1 MPGIP
6 SKSSAEGRAPNGS
19 AVELDLR
26 SRQEFLAGYDG
37 SFAHGGVFCPT
48 RGKATKGAPATVT
61 VNLGR
66 RQPPLVL
73 SGRVAWR
80 RPGRHLQKIRA
91 GICIEFL
98 PSEKPKVDYLMDLA
112 KAGDTVR
119 SRRRHERLPV
129 EVPVNWHTPGAAGP
143 ARGVLRDIGRGGAF
157 IKSNAPAPSDAEVVL
172 ELSPPGAQVAME
184 FTARVAWTAD
194 EGPDAGFGVEWRAR
208 DAGGGKRIRELVR
221 RLTAV
226 ATSPS

>member
-1 MPGIP
+1 MPGIQ
-6 SKSSAEGRAPNGS
+6 SKSSAEGRSQNGAS
-19 AVELDLR
+19 VDLDLR
-26 SRQEFLAGYDG
+26 SRQEFLAGYDA
-37 SFAHGGVFCPT
+37 SFTHGGVFCPT
-48 RGKATKGAPATVT
+48 RGKAVKGAPATVT

-73 SGRVAWR
+73 AGRVAWR

-91 GICIEFL
+91 GICVEFL
-98 PSEKPKVDYLMDLA
+98 PSEKPKIEYLLDLA

-129 EVPVNWHTPGAAGP
+129 DVPVNWHLPGGASP

-157 IKSNAPAPSDAEVVL
+157 VRSSSPAPSDSEVVL

-184 FTARVAWTAD
+184 FTARVAWTA
-194 EGPDAGFGVEWRAR
+194 ARAR
-208 DAGGGKRIRELVR
+208 ASKASASSGAPATR
-221 RLTAV
+221 V
-226 ATSPS
+226 AASASASWCGA